1 MRHTLEETTTDLD
14 RANGQRVIRIAS
26 ADDSERVTCTFSF
39 DENIAVYDA
48 PVQFGASSAPLGNAA
63 LSDQLLS
70 LVSALRQM
78 HFRSDLR
85 P

>member
-1 MRHTLEETTTDLD
+1 MRHTLEETTTELD
-14 RANGQRVIRIAS
+14 RANGQRVIRIAA
-26 ADDSERVTCTFSF
+26 ADHSDRVTCTFAF
-39 DENIAVYDA
+39 EENIAVWDA
-48 PVQFGASSAPLGNAA
+48 PVQFGATSEPLGNAA